1 MTKVLKMLGS
11 YVAGMMLSATAM
23 AGESSNSFPTGLQ
36 LGVGLSATSGLNGF
50 IGYANKNFDSFW
62 WKRLGV
68 RFDFAATKPIRSQV
82 NSVVDKY
89 IGDEDIEIGDELK
102 ISTPKLKA
110 KHVAAMIDIYPFG
123 NTWFLGGWRLTG
135 GYYMGNI
142 EADSL
147 ITSTATPGDEFEFE
161 IGGNQYKYVGAMQG
175 HAKINWKYSGPYA
188 GTGFDLGLFYGIKI
202 FVDAGVVFT
211 SKAAEL
217 KLDVPTDG
225 LYQSNDGGANWF
237 QVNTPEL
244 EEALETAKR
253 KELDDAQKE
262 INKIKYYPIVKVGF
276 MYRF

>member
-1 MTKVLKMLGS
+1 MTKVLKTLGS
-11 YVAGMMLSATAM
+11 CVAGIMLSATAI
-23 AGESSNSFPTGLQ
+23 ADEASNSFPTGLQ

-50 IGYANKNFDSFW
+50 VGYANKNFDSFW

-68 RFDFAATKPIRSQV
+68 RFDFASTKPIRSQV
-82 NSVVDKY
+82 NSLVDKY
-89 IGDEDIEIGDELK
+89 VGDEDIEIGDELR
-102 ISTPKLKA
+102 ITTPKLKA
-110 KHVAAMIDIYPFG
+110 KHVAAMVDIYPFG

-147 ITSTATPGDEFEFE
+147 ITSTAAPGDEFEFE
-161 IGGNQYKYVGAMQG
+161 MGDNQYKYVGAMQG
-175 HAKINWKYSGPYA
+175 RAKINWKYSGPYA

-202 FVDAGVVFT
+202 FVEAGVVFT

-225 LYQSNDGGANWF
+225 LYQYDGSTWV

-244 EEALETAKR
+244 EEALNTAKR

-262 INKIKYYPIVKVGF
+262 IDKIKYYPIVKVGF